1 MRVGSDLAIHN
12 LLLANCRAR
21 PADDGFR
28 TTDCRRRKLKAA
40 CLLLPFGTKLPA
52 QDYAQ
57 HRASSQQEGPHKEDP
72 KPCIVTG
79 SCEPRHIRDG
89 TAGGIEIGVCCEH
102 VHSALRRLQSEHQG
116 CFLHLATCQ
125 ECEVPVARGAGLV
138 HLDAEVELDLGLV
151 EQAHHVG
158 RVDLVLAGLFPP
170 SVPHGTPTLLS
181 CIESHE
187 LHWPH
192 LIQTSLAFP
201 LHVGPD
207 LRCLC
212 RIPCGLAEAEATKV
226 PSTAGC
232 QGDVGL
238 ELCLDLREGRVG
250 AG

>member
-158 RVDLVLAGLFPP
+158 RVDLVLTGLFPP
-170 SVPHGTPTLLS
+170 SAPHGTPTLLR

-187 LHWPH
+187 LHRPH
-192 LIQTSLAFP
+192 LIQPSLAFP
-201 LHVGPD
+201 RHVGPD
-207 LRCLC
+207 L
-212 RIPCGLAEAEATKV
+212 CGFRRLLRALAEAETTDMPCAIG
-226 PSTAGC
+226 A

-238 ELCLDLREGRVG
+238 ELRLHLAEG
-250 AG
+250 